1 MKKGRFFLRAA
12 VLLLLVMFFPLWGT
26 VGQLW
31 ADQVTAEQARQ
42 QAQAFLNSRIAA
54 GGGPR
59 HAPGTTPQL
68 MQERLANGLYV
79 FNVSNDGGFVIVSN
93 DDRTVPVLGFGD
105 NGNID
110 PANMPDNMRA
120 WLQGYADEIAW
131 LNEYTAA
138 TPGAAKAPR
147 RTPAKAKTAVAP
159 LLTTTWNQGP
169 PYNNRTP
176 YYGIS
181 GGNYVFS
188 TDQTPTNITWDH
200 CATGCVA
207 TAMAQ
212 VMNYHKWPQNS
223 LPEIPGYRWA
233 NYNNTL
239 NVLPQIEFSWNL
251 SNSYASDATG
261 TSANAV
267 AYLMQYCGWSVQMN
281 YGPSSGSNTDKV
293 AYALKQYFDYKNT
306 TQFVSRSFYTY
317 DKWVNLM
324 YHELEHRRPVVYGG
338 MSSGGGHEFVCDGY
352 KYQNGTDYFH
362 INWGWGGLS
371 DEYYVLSALNPY
383 SQGIG
388 GSSSND
394 GFHYG
399 QDAVIGIQ
407 PSTGI
412 GTIATIEPNVIN
424 LKVNSM
430 TPSSNP
436 AIVGKPLNITLNITN
451 NSADD
456 YDGDIYL
463 GLKYGEG
470 SYDILDG
477 KTFLIPAGETKNI
490 VLPFNPD
497 ATGTYEFIYWLPN
510 DMGSYSTNGQVY
522 ATVEVISAATNEYV
536 PIYGYYCDQYSRS
549 QFIIPETN
557 LTYLCPSYLNGM
569 TFYAN
574 TQTAIDWNAEFDVY
588 LSEVEEATFANT
600 TLKDWSTLKKVYSGK
615 LSVGNDGK
623 MVINFDNPYRYNG
636 GNLLVGINQ
645 TKQGDDYIRSNWIGT
660 NINGVS
666 LGGYNDDIQQRNFLP
681 MTTFDYAEAPAL
693 AVPKDIAIV
702 PGTTTADVTWTGN
715 EEATG
720 YNLRYRAVKDIT
732 YDFESAEPWAV
743 DDFAPFTTYD
753 GDKKNTYTIQGSEFN
768 NQGYKGSVIAFQN
781 GKVNGFA
788 AHGGN
793 AFGCFMDINGQ
804 NNDWFISPEVTVTEG
819 MVFSFWARSYTSSY
833 GLERFKVGI
842 YGSTAGTFASFL
854 AGDATSYV
862 EAPTAWT
869 KYEYDLSPYAG
880 QTIKLAINC
889 VSNDAFAFFI
899 DDIYIGDPNASWETI
914 AVGTSSQY
922 QLTGLAAETTYE
934 LQIQAVYSEGTSD
947 WSNVQ
952 PFTTGKIIE
961 LADDGAANS
970 DILEE
975 YDRQTV
981 CIALTGRT
989 LYKDGAWNTLCLPFD
1004 VTLADSPLSGATA
1017 KTLTDATMNNTH
1029 VTLTFGE
1036 AVDVLEAG
1044 VPYIIKWEGDGTD
1057 NIENPVFNGVTVVNR
1072 SDAERTIE
1080 KADGNVKFIGY
1091 YDAMTINTPANDDIY
1106 YMTAANTL
1114 KHTGKQRTLKACRA
1128 YFKFSNEAVSG
1139 SRRIVLDFGDET
1151 TGIHELVAPNS
1162 QLSAPNSLWYTIDG
1176 RRIEGVPTQK
1186 GLYINGNKKIIVK

>member
-105 NGNID
+105 NSNID

-131 LNEYTAA
+131 LNEHASA

-147 RTPAKAKTAVAP
+147 RTKATTKDP
-159 LLTTTWNQGP
+159 IDKLLTTTWNQGA
-169 PYNNRTP
+169 PYNNKTP

-233 NYNNTL
+233 NYNATISG
-239 NVLPQIEFSWNL
+239 LPAIEFEWNL
-251 SNSYASDATG
+251 NNTYASNATG
-261 TSANAV
+261 NSANAV
-267 AYLMQYCGWSVQMN
+267 ATLMQYCGWSVQMN

-306 TQFVSRSFYTY
+306 TQFVSRSLYSY
-317 DKWVNLM
+317 DNWVALI
-324 YHELEHRRPVVYGG
+324 YHELANRRPVVYGG

-352 KYQNGTDYFH
+352 IYQSGTDYFH

-407 PSTGI
+407 PSTGT
-412 GTIATIEPNVIN
+412 GTIASIEPNVIN

-436 AIVGKPLNITLNITN
+436 AIVDKPLNITLNITN

-490 VLPFNPD
+490 VLPFKPD

-549 QFIIPETN
+549 QFIIPEAN
-557 LTYLCPSYLNGM
+557 LTYLRPSYLNGM

-702 PGTTTADVTWTGN
+702 PGATTATVSWTGN
-715 EEATG
+715 EEATE
-720 YNLRYRAVKDIT
+720 YNLRYRVAGRDAVVFTD
-732 YDFESAEPWAV
+732 DFENGFGNWTIYTEGEAQNGVGWFITDPSNRLSVEAHSGSKVASAWSWNGSAYNADNWLVTPQMVLGSSVKFWV
-743 DDFAPFTTYD
+743 
-753 GDKKNTYTIQGSEFN
+753 YT
-768 NQGYKGSVIAFQN
+768 NQGYPDSYEVLLSN
-781 GKVNGFA
+781 S
-788 AHGGN
+788 GN
-793 AFGCFMDINGQ
+793 NTEDFTITLQAMAPAPANGQ
-804 NNDWFISPEVTVTEG
+804 WNEVT
-819 MVFSFWARSYTSSY
+819 
-833 GLERFKVGI
+833 I
-842 YGSTAGTFASFL
+842 
-854 AGDATSYV
+854 
-862 EAPTAWT
+862 
-869 KYEYDLSPYAG
+869 DLSAYEG
-880 QTIKLAINC
+880 QQGYIAIHH
-889 VSNDAFAFFI
+889 VSYDCNYLLI
-899 DDIYIGDPNASWETI
+899 DDFSVNATAVPQGEWVNKTTTETS
-914 AVGTSSQY
+914 AV
-922 QLTGLAAETTYE
+922 LTGLTPATIYE

-981 CIALTGRT
+981 SIALTGRT
-989 LYKDGAWNTLCLPFD
+989 MYKDGYWNTLCLPFNVD
-1004 VTLADSPLSGATA
+1004 LTAEGCPLAGAIA
-1017 KTLTDATMNNTH
+1017 KTLTGATMTGTT
-1029 VTLTFGE
+1029 VSLKFGNE
-1036 AVDVLEAG
+1036 VDELEAG
-1044 VPYIIKWEGDGTD
+1044 VPYIIKWEGDGTN
-1057 NIENPVFNGVTVVNR
+1057 NIVEPVFANVEIKNTLVPYG
-1072 SDAERTIE
+1072 
-1080 KADGNVKFIGY
+1080 ADGDPVQFIGY
-1091 YDAMTINTPANDDIY
+1091 YDAMRINTPANDNIY
-1106 YMTAANTL
+1106 YMTAQNTL
-1114 KHTGKQRTLKACRA
+1114 KHTGKERTLKACRA

-1162 QLSAPNSLWYTIDG
+1162 QLSAPNSPWYTIDG
-1176 RRIEGVPTQK
+1176 RRIEGAPTQK